1 MTSSTSPDPEP
12 PVSMRM
18 HAQWWASKGIAVL
31 PLQYPIEG
39 PDGTL
44 VCSCRDAA
52 CEKNQAK
59 HPIFDRELGLRNG
72 LNDATIDPD
81 VVRTWWTKYP
91 NANIGIRTGE
101 VVDLIDM
108 DSVEGFTT
116 FMKLVEELGGMP
128 EHFGVAMSGRD
139 GFGQHVYVA
148 PGGMKALAGG
158 RTAPAGIDVKGRGGY
173 AVAPPSRHI
182 SGARY
187 RFTAQSFDEG
197 ALRGT
202 VPWPE
207 FYRRL
212 EIRPTIAPRVP
223 RSTTQIPLDAAN
235 AYGRAVL
242 HRALSLVSSAI
253 DGTRWQTMATE
264 AIPLIAR
271 GIDGGCIDRDSA
283 VRELEA
289 AGRNVGLDPREVRRI
304 GPLVDDMLAK
314 GITNPISPKDA
325 ASQIADLIAS
335 PAGPL
340 AAPHPAPRP
349 TPTGQ
354 SNNGSGDSSDG
365 AEDDSDDDSGAESG
379 DPLVEPWEP
388 PWPLRYPTPPFPTEV
403 MGWMEPEILG
413 LAEQLQCSVDLIAM
427 MTLAAVAATV
437 RGRIRAEFAP
447 GWEEPL
453 NLYIMAILGPG
464 ETKSPAL
471 GRILEPLRE
480 IERDAQSVAAEVI
493 SGKQWDKD
501 FAEQRAKKLRETAL
515 NATTR
520 DSQEQTML
528 AEEARNAAIAAEQ
541 INVPAPPLYLA
552 GEMTPEAL
560 VSKMAEQGGALAHL
574 SAEGALFDTIVGG
587 RYSNGVAQLTGLLA
601 AHDGREPILI
611 HRKGA
616 PDVKVE
622 QPCLTIGLAIQPDVL
637 QSLGGNEAAV
647 GRGLAARFL
656 YCIPSSLVGHRD
668 MRRRRVGQRFDGFR
682 ELLRGVDR
690 IASGEGWGHSAD
702 RPGPKGPISP
712 EPCRVEPD
720 EVLGISVQS
729 DVDHDEASDLQEHG
743 SGDFGPR
750 SLGVSS
756 EGSTSEA
763 PQSPPCQGFGDFGPR
778 SLKYVFSGSSSSLVD
793 LFREDQE
800 PRRAAET
807 GDLGEI
813 GPWANKIDGQLIRL
827 AAVLQLVRDA
837 RPRPSLVGEQLPLG
851 NGAQNPQTPNSQ
863 VRGGFGSQTHRTPN
877 TQNPSGALGEV
888 GVDAVADARTLVDY
902 LIAHAVEAHALMS
915 GRVGGATYARA
926 SQLLGWIK
934 DGRHAEFT
942 AHEAER
948 SLRKRVTFRD
958 QGSVRQACD
967 TLCRLGWLRVVLPEP
982 GKPGRP
988 SLRFVV
994 HPDALS
1000 SAE

>member
-31 PLQYPIEG
+31 PLQHPIEG

-197 ALRGT
+197 TLRGT
-202 VPWPE
+202 VAWPE

-212 EIRPTIAPRVP
+212 EIRPTVAPRVP

-340 AAPHPAPRP
+340 TAPHPAPRP
-349 TPTGQ
+349 TSTGQ

-365 AEDDSDDDSGAESG
+365 TENDSDDDSGAESG
-379 DPLVEPWEP
+379 DPSVDPWEP

-413 LAEQLQCSVDLIAM
+413 LAEQLQCPVDLVAM
-427 MTLAAVAATV
+427 MTIAAVSATI

-453 NLYIMAILGPG
+453 NLYIATILGPG

-471 GRILEPLRE
+471 SRILEPLRE
-480 IERDAQSVAAEVI
+480 IERDAQAAAGEVI
-493 SGKQWDKD
+493 SAKQWDKD
-501 FAEQRAKKLRETAL
+501 FAEQRAKKMRENAL
-515 NATTR
+515 NSTTR
-520 DSQEQTML
+520 DSHEQTML
-528 AEEARNAAIAAEQ
+528 ASQAREAAIAAEK
-541 INVPAPPLYLA
+541 IAVPAPPVYLA

-601 AHDGREPILI
+601 AHDGREPIKV
-611 HRKGA
+611 HRRR
-616 PDVKVE
+616 DEDIVVE
-622 QPCLTIGLAIQPDVL
+622 RPCLTIGLAVQPNVL
-637 QSLGGNEAAV
+637 EALGGNEAAV

-668 MRRRRVGQRFDGFR
+668 MRRRRVGETFEGFR
-682 ELLRGVDR
+682 RLLRGVDEL
-690 IASGEGWGHSAD
+690 AAGSGVS
-702 RPGPKGPISP
+702 
-712 EPCRVEPD
+712 
-720 EVLGISVQS
+720 GIS
-729 DVDHDEASDLQEHG
+729 G
-743 SGDFGPR
+743 SSGPGGAEGFGPYGP
-750 SLGVSS
+750 SIPGTESPA
-756 EGSTSEA
+756 GA
-763 PQSPPCQGFGDFGPR
+763 PQSPGFGGFGPL
-778 SLKYVFSGSSSSLVD
+778 SFKYVFSGSSSSLVD

-827 AAVLQLVRDA
+827 ATVLQLVRDA
-837 RPRPSLVGEQLPLG
+837 GPDACSYETR
-851 NGAQNPQTPNSQ
+851 AQKAPNSPG
-863 VRGGFGSQTHRTPN
+863 VI
-877 TQNPSGALGEV
+877 GEV
-888 GVDAVADARTLVDY
+888 GVEAVANARVLVDY
-902 LIAHAVEAHALMS
+902 LIAHAIEAHALMS
-915 GRVGGATYARA
+915 GQAGGATYARA

-1000 SAE
+1000 AGK

>member
-1 MTSSTSPDPEP
+1 MTSPDPEP

-18 HAQWWASKGIAVL
+18 HAQWWASKGIPVL
-31 PLQYPIEG
+31 PLQHPVEG

-44 VCSCRDAA
+44 RCSCGDTE

-72 LNDATIDPD
+72 LNDATTDPETI
-81 VVRTWWTKYP
+81 RIWWTKYP
-91 NANIGIRTGE
+91 HANIGGRTGE
-101 VVDLIDM
+101 VIDLIDI
-108 DSVEGFTT
+108 DSVEGFAA
-116 FMKLVEELGGMP
+116 FGKLVTELGGMP
-128 EHFGVAMSGRD
+128 EHFGIAMSGRD
-139 GFGQHVYVA
+139 GFGQHIYVA
-148 PGGMKALAGG
+148 PGGQKALAGG
-158 RTAPAGIDVKGRGGY
+158 KTAPTGIDVKGRGGY
-173 AVAPPSRHI
+173 AVLPPSRHI
-182 SGARY
+182 SGSRY
-187 RFTAQSFDEG
+187 SFRTNTFDDG
-197 ALRGT
+197 TLQGT
-202 VPWPE
+202 VAWPE

-212 EIRPTIAPRVP
+212 EIRPVVAPRVP

-242 HRALSLVSSAI
+242 QRALSLVESAMS
-253 DGTRWQTMATE
+253 GTRWQTMATE

-271 GIDGGCIDRDSA
+271 GVDGGCIDRDSA
-283 VRELEA
+283 VRELEV

-335 PAGPL
+335 PAGAL
-340 AAPHPAPRP
+340 GGATRGTSADHVH
-349 TPTGQ
+349 
-354 SNNGSGDSSDG
+354 GDGG
-365 AEDDSDDDSGAESG
+365 AGVDSDAESEG
-379 DPLVEPWEP
+379 EEASDPLTDPWEP

-403 MGWMEPEILG
+403 MGWMEPEIVG
-413 LAEQLQCSVDLIAM
+413 LAEQLQCPIDLVAM
-427 MTLAAVAATV
+427 MTIAAVSATI
-437 RGRIRAEFAP
+437 RGRVRAEFAP

-453 NLYIMAILGPG
+453 NLYIATILGPG

-471 GRILEPLRE
+471 ARILEPLRE
-480 IERDAQSVAAEVI
+480 IERDVQAAAGEVI
-493 SGKQWDKD
+493 AGKQWDRD

-515 NATTR
+515 NSTTR
-520 DSQEQTML
+520 DPAEQKMAAEL
-528 AEEARNAAIAAEQ
+528 ARQAAIEAEKMV
-541 INVPAPPLYLA
+541 VPAPPVYLA

-560 VSKMAEQGGALAHL
+560 VSKLAEQGGALAHL

-601 AHDGREPILI
+601 AHDGREPIKV
-611 HRKGA
+611 HRRR
-616 PDVKVE
+616 DEDIVVE
-622 QPCLTIGLAIQPDVL
+622 RPCLTIGLAVQPNVL
-637 QSLGGNEAAV
+637 EALGGNEAAV

-656 YCIPSSLVGHRD
+656 YSIPSSLVGHRD
-668 MRRRRVGQRFDGFR
+668 MRRRRIGETFDGFR
-682 ELLRGVDR
+682 QLLRGVDEL
-690 IASGEGWGHSAD
+690 ASGS
-702 RPGPKGPISP
+702 R
-712 EPCRVEPD
+712 
-720 EVLGISVQS
+720 VLGISGS
-729 DVDHDEASDLQEHG
+729 SGPGGSEGSGPYGPSIRGTESLTGAPPTPG

-750 SLGVSS
+750 S
-756 EGSTSEA
+756 
-763 PQSPPCQGFGDFGPR
+763 F
-778 SLKYVFSGSSSSLVD
+778 KYVFSGSSSSLVD

-827 AAVLQLVRDA
+827 ATVLQLVRDA
-837 RPRPSLVGEQLPLG
+837 GPDGCSYETRAQKPPKLPG
-851 NGAQNPQTPNSQ
+851 
-863 VRGGFGSQTHRTPN
+863 VI
-877 TQNPSGALGEV
+877 GEV
-888 GVDAVADARTLVDY
+888 GVEAVSQARVLVDY
-902 LIAHAVEAHALMS
+902 LIAHAIEAHALMS
-915 GRVGGATYARA
+915 GQAGGATYAKA

-948 SLRKRVTFRD
+948 SLRKRVTFRE
-958 QGSVRQACD
+958 QGSVRHACE
-967 TLCRLGWLRVVLPEP
+967 TLLRLGWLRVVPPEP

-1000 SAE
+1000 SK